1 MNLHNNPDDA
11 KAYTRRAFIQSSTLL
26 ASAAIT
32 VPAFIQSSAFALP
45 RPELGLSSI
54 AGVDEDNILVI
65 VQLSGGNDGLNTVIP
80 YRDDT
85 YYRLR
90 PSIGLS
96 RDNIH
101 ILSKL
106 GTNGASDL
114 ALNGSMTGIREL
126 YDEGQCAVIQGVGY
140 PNPNRSHFTSM
151 DIWQTADT
159 TATGDGWIGKYID
172 AQCCGYGKGE
182 SGTPDGSQQK
192 NKIEPPISIGKEA
205 PRALT
210 GRTMMPISFETP
222 DLFEWSG
229 AKFSKDIIEDHQKLT
244 DTLKEHSDPNS
255 NNAFL
260 LRTAMDA
267 RVSSATIRKAV
278 AAKPLVQ
285 YPNSKLSTQLSM
297 IGSMIRAGMKT
308 RVYYA
313 SIGSFDTHANQL
325 GSQNRLLGQ
334 LSGAIR
340 AFYKDLNAQ
349 GNDSRVTTM
358 CFSEFGRRV
367 GQNASN
373 GTDHG
378 TAAPMFMFGPK
389 VKGGFHSRYPS
400 LTDLDNGDLKYT
412 ADFRSVYAEI
422 LDKWLSAKSGDV
434 LGANYRHLRVM
445 DA

>member
-1 MNLHNNPDDA
+1 MNLHNSPDNA
-11 KAYTRRAFIQSSTLL
+11 NAYTRRAFLQSSAVL

-32 VPAFIQSSAFALP
+32 VPAFIQSSAWALP

-54 AGVDEDNILVI
+54 PGVNEDNILVI
-65 VQLSGGNDGLNTVIP
+65 VQLSGGNDGLNTVVP
-80 YRDDT
+80 YRDDS
-85 YYRLR
+85 YHRLR
-90 PSIGLS
+90 PSLALNV
-96 RDNIH
+96 DNLH

-106 GTNGASDL
+106 GSNGASDL
-114 ALNGSMTGIREL
+114 ALNSALTGFREL
-126 YDEGQCAVIQGVGY
+126 YDEGQCAIIQGVGY

-151 DIWQTADT
+151 DIWHTADT
-159 TATGDGWIGKYID
+159 TGTGDGWIGKYID

-182 SGTPDGSQQK
+182 SGSPDGSHRFD
-192 NKIEPPISIGKEA
+192 PPISIGREA
-205 PRALT
+205 PLALS
-210 GRTMMPISFETP
+210 GRHMMPVSFETP
-222 DLFEWSG
+222 DQFEWAG
-229 AKFSKDIIEDHQKLT
+229 GKFSQDIIENHQQLT
-244 DTLKEHSDPNS
+244 NIGNEHSHDDS

-278 AAKPLVQ
+278 SAKPLVN
-285 YPNSKLSTQLSM
+285 YPNSQLSKQLSM

-313 SIGSFDTHANQL
+313 SIGSFDTHANQP
-325 GSQNRLLGQ
+325 GTHARLLGQ

-340 AFYKDLNAQ
+340 AFQGDLKAQ

-378 TAAPMFMFGPK
+378 TAAPMFMFGPN
-389 VKGGFHSRYPS
+389 VHGGFHSRHPS
-400 LTDLDNGDLKYT
+400 LTNLDNGDLKYT
-412 ADFRSVYAEI
+412 ADFRSVYAEV
-422 LDKWLSAKSGDV
+422 LDKWMDAKSRDV
-434 LGANYRHLRVM
+434 LGSNYKHLRVL
-445 DA
+445 DV